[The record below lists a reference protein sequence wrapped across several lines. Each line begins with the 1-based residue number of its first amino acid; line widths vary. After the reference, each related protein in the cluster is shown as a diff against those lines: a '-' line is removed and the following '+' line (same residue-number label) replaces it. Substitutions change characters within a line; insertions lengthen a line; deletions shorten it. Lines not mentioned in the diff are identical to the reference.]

1 MRELSLFTGAGG
13 GLLGTMLLGWTPIGA
28 VEWDDYCCRVLEQ
41 RQRDGLLPAF
51 PIYQMD
57 IREFN
62 RRVAPLYAGLAD
74 VVTAGFNCQPWSP
87 AGKGLGA
94 DDPRNTWPATIECIR
109 IVRPRYALLE
119 NVPRLVTSGYFGA
132 ILQDL
137 AESGYDA
144 RWDVLSAAPFVD
156 QRDGARLWI
165 LVQARSERLE
175 GVHQKSRGKPVQS
188 IEEIVPRH
196 KRKADAGVYRAGN
209 GVAHRVERTRAIGN
223 GQVPAMV
230 RAAWN
235 LLSGGE

>member
-28 VEWDDYCCRVLEQ
+28 VEWDEYCCKVLLQ
-41 RQRDGLLPAF
+41 RQRDGILPAF
-51 PIYQMD
+51 PIWQMD

-62 RRVAPLYAGLAD
+62 RRIAPLYTGLAD

-94 DDPRNTWPATIECIR
+94 SDPRNTWPATIECIR
-109 IVRPRYALLE
+109 IVQPRYALLE
-119 NVPRLVTSGYFGA
+119 NVPRLVTSGYFGV

-156 QRDGARLWI
+156 QRDGSRLWI
-165 LVQARSERLE
+165 LVQARSKRLE
-175 GVHQKSRGKPVQS
+175 GVHKEGREKPVQS
-188 IEEIVPRH
+188 IKEIVPRH
-196 KRKADAGVYRAGN
+196 KRKADARVYRAGN
-209 GVAHRVERTRAIGN
+209 GMAHRVDRTKAIGN

-230 RAAWN
+230 RAAWH
-235 LLSGGE
+235 LLGELE